1 MTVVTG
7 LDVDQVVTVPARLQV
22 VVRVV
27 VRVVVFRY
35 YVPGVRIV
43 AHATMLRVRLA

>member
-7 LDVDQVVTVPARLQV
+7 LDVGQVVAVPARL
-22 VVRVV
+22 RVV

-43 AHATMLRVRLA
+43 AHATMLRVRSA